1 MLFFEKLEDVPEQFR
16 ADYVESEYEGKKG
29 FQHKGVVSLANAYR
43 SEREKRGKIETTLTE
58 QEAKRQA
65 DIEAAREEERQKA
78 LKDNNLERVL
88 EIERQ
93 KTADAVERA
102 KLEGKQAALKELA
115 DERAKE
121 RKSALIERFKQ
132 KGVDEHAKAAI
143 ALILDRMI
151 DVNPDTQQ
159 EVFLDVSGKAMA
171 VDVSGF
177 DAEIDK
183 MPLFAHLIE
192 KKQPT
197 SGAGGANGYGN
208 AGTVQKKFEEMNGA
222 ELSALLTQNP
232 AEYKRIRDEYQSR
245 GK

>member
-1 MLFFEKLEDVPEQFR
+1 MLFSEKLEDVPEQFR

-29 FQHKGVVSLANAYR
+29 YQHKGVVSLANAYR
-43 SEREKRGKIETTLTE
+43 SEREKRGKVEATLAELNAKKQQELE
-58 QEAKRQA
+58 Q
-65 DIEAAREEERQKA
+65 AREEERQKA
-78 LKDNNLERVL
+78 LDSNNIKRLL
-88 EIERQ
+88 EIEGQ
-93 KTADAVERA
+93 KTADAVARA
-102 KLEGKQAALKELA
+102 KAEGKAEALKELA
-115 DERAKE
+115 TERAKE

-151 DVNPDTQQ
+151 EVDPETQQ
-159 EVFLDVSGKAMA
+159 EAFLDVSGKAMA

-192 KKQPT
+192 KKQST

-208 AGTVQKKFEEMNGA
+208 AGTVQKKFEEMNSA
-222 ELSALLTQNP
+222 ELAALLKQNP
-232 AEYKRIRDEYQSR
+232 AEYKRLKDDYHSR